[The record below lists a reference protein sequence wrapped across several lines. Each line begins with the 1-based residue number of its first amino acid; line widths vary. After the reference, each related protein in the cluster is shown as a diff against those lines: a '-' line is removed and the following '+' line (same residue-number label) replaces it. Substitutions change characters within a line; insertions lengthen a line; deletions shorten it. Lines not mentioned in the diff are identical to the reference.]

1 MAGIRSALALLVFLG
16 LLVCPTIGSHV
27 SKASTTPIDGL
38 ITCQPSHLTARL
50 LSSQLERPRNVS
62 QFTQFRY
69 RMKSV
74 LVETTNP
81 MVDESDLGPVVI
93 PSRLISLSPIELT
106 FRPLATVRPLR
117 C

>member
-1 MAGIRSALALLVFLG
+1 MAGIRSALSLLVFLG

-27 SKASTTPIDGL
+27 SKASTTPIGGV
-38 ITCQPSHLTARL
+38 ITCQPSRLTARL
-50 LSSQLERPRNVS
+50 VSAQLQRPGNVS

-74 LVETTNP
+74 LVETTEST
-81 MVDESDLGPVVI
+81 VEESDLGPAVI
-93 PSRLISLSPIELT
+93 PSRLISQLPIELT
-106 FRPLATVRPLR
+106 IRPLATVRRLR